1 VTVVALD
8 THRREKIGGSEAA
21 SACGVD
27 PYRSRLMLWYEKVNG
42 VERDESEAMRLG
54 TLLQPAVAELAG
66 ERGHEIMPAPAD
78 GFTHPTLPWMVVHP
92 DGFCSVDGERGIAE
106 IKTRGTGWNDDDE
119 RALFAYIMQ
128 VQHGMEVTG
137 LAVGLLVVLHGGH
150 GGLRL
155 ELREIERDQELIE
168 RMVELEFEIWDA
180 VRTETPPKARGAKS
194 DADAVKLMFPS
205 ADGSAIRATGEAWRW
220 VKEARQLKEQRD
232 ECDRQY
238 KERVQN
244 IQVYMGQAERLV
256 SPFDDKAATW
266 PTIESTRLDGT
277 ALKAARPDVWCEFAV
292 TKSNRRFDLP

>member
-1 VTVVALD
+1 MSVIDLK

-54 TLLQPAVAELAG
+54 TLLQPAVAEIAG
-66 ERGHEIMPAPAD
+66 ERGYEIMPAPAE
-78 GFTHPTLPWMVVHP
+78 GFTHPDRPWMIVHP

-106 IKTRGTGWNDDDE
+106 IKTRGTGWTDDDE
-119 RALFAYIMQ
+119 RALYAYIMQ

-137 LAVGLLVVLHGGH
+137 LDVGLLAVLHGGH

-155 ELREIERDQELIE
+155 ELREIERDQELID
-168 RMVELEFEIWDA
+168 RMVELEQEIVDA

-194 DADAVKLMFPS
+194 DAEAVKLMFPS
-205 ADGSAIRATGEAWRW
+205 ADGSAVRATGEAWAW
-220 VKEARQLKEQRD
+220 VKEARLLKEQRD

-244 IQVYMGQAERLV
+244 IQVYMGQAEQLV
-256 SPFDDKAATW
+256 SPFDDQVVRWPSVTEHRFSGTAFKAAH
-266 PTIESTRLDGT
+266 PSLHG
-277 ALKAARPDVWCEFAV
+277 EFV
-292 TKSNRRFDLP
+292 RENSVRRFYLA